1 MTPLRVRASLPE
13 WLSGILFPAGSAC
26 VLTQLQ
32 ITTLFQNIL
41 TINNNFFSER

>member
-1 MTPLRVRASLPE
+1 MTSLRDRASLPA

>member
-1 MTPLRVRASLPE
+1 MTSLRDRASLPA

-26 VLTQLQ
+26 VLAQLQ
-32 ITTLFQNIL
+32 VTTLFQNIL